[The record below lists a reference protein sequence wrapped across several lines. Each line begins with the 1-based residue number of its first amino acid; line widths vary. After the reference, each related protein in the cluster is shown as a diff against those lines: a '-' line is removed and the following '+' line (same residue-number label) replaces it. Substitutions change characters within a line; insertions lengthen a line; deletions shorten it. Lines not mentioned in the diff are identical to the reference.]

1 MKDTI
6 KDIFYSLGAEL
17 CGVASIDRFIDAPK
31 GFHPTDLYKE
41 CKSVIVFGKVL
52 PKGLYQVSPRLIYT
66 HGFEMTRIENDRI
79 GYLASLEVEK
89 QGATA
94 VPLPCDS
101 PYEYWDDDN
110 QRGCGLLSMRHAA
123 MLAGLGS
130 MGKNTLI
137 LNSVYG
143 NRFFIGAVLTDLA
156 LKSDPLSE
164 SVCLTG
170 CTLCLDNCPT
180 GALDGI
186 TVDQKKCR
194 PYTYAT
200 NEKGYD
206 ITNCNTCRV
215 ICPVGQGK

>member
-1 MKDTI
+1 MKETI

-17 CGVASIDRFIDAPK
+17 CGVAAIDRFIDAPK

-79 GYLASLEVEK
+79 GYLASLEIEK
-89 QGATA
+89 HGATA

-101 PYEYWDDDN
+101 PYEYWDDEN
-110 QRGCGLLSMRHAA
+110 QKGCGLLSMRHAA

-137 LNSVYG
+137 LNSIYG
-143 NRFFIGAVLTDLA
+143 NRFFIGAVLTDLV

-164 SVCLTG
+164 SVCLEG

-215 ICPVGQGK
+215 ICPVGKGK